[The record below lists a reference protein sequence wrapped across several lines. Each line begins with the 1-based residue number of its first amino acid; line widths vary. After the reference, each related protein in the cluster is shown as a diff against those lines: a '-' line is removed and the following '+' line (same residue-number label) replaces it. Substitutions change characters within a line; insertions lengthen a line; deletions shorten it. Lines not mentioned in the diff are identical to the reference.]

1 MEQGPSASIL
11 LVRLVVATA
20 ARAGVPA
27 EQILSAAGLTQT
39 ALEHA
44 EARVPY
50 PAIQRAWD
58 EAVRRTGDEAFALR
72 AAENVAPGAFRV
84 LDYLV
89 RSSDT
94 LRDAFLQIER
104 YYRLVHD
111 TVTVKLV
118 ETSREARFVYEGTP
132 EQVPGQA
139 ADLALSLAILRGR
152 SLTGAAWSP
161 RAVRFRHPAP
171 RDDSPWRRLFGCSV
185 KFGSNENAL
194 VLDPA
199 HLQLRVETA
208 DPTLRGILDLHA
220 EEFLARLPKV
230 DDFVLQVR
238 QRVASALSGGEPTLE
253 AITTSLA
260 ITQRTL
266 QRRLKEHGTTY
277 QLLLEELRREL
288 AMRYLRDQGLEISEV
303 AFLLGFSEPSAFH
316 RAFKRWTGTTP
327 HAFRKLPGG
336 C

>member
-1 MEQGPSASIL
+1 MERGPSASIL

-20 ARAGVPA
+20 ARAGVPP
-27 EQILSAAGLTQT
+27 EQILSAAGLTQS
-39 ALEHA
+39 ALEDA
-44 EARVPY
+44 DARVPY
-50 PAIQRAWD
+50 AAIQRAWD

-104 YYRLVHD
+104 YYRLIHD

-118 ETSREARFVYEGTP
+118 ETPVEARFIYEGTP

-139 ADLALSLAILRGR
+139 ADLALSLAVLRGR
-152 SLTGAAWSP
+152 SLTGASWSP

-171 RDDSPWRRLFGCSV
+171 RDDSPWKRLFGCPVEFSQD
-185 KFGSNENAL
+185 ENAL

-199 HLQLRVETA
+199 HLQLHVATA
-208 DPTLRGILDLHA
+208 DPTLRAILDRHA
-220 EEFLARLPKV
+220 EELLARLPKA

-253 AITTSLA
+253 AIASQLA
-260 ITQRTL
+260 ITPRTL

-288 AMRYLRDQGLEISEV
+288 ALRYLRDHGLEISEV

-316 RAFKRWTGTTP
+316 RAFRRWTGTTP
-327 HAFRKLPGG
+327 LSFRRQQ
-336 C
+336 